1 MSFIEDW
8 RADITRGCWP
18 FTCYK
23 AVFRNWEPSAFF
35 ISRHTACKR
44 LVNVFFVYMFAKLND
59 SRFHWFALVVNVETD
74 RARRSRRPSGSW
86 CTDRKTVE
94 IRPATS
100 QLTFIA
106 TNVTDRATT
115 KRKWPSRPQPSNGEN
130 VIYSLWT
137 WSDLE
142 EGGGDDRG
150 EDERTVPDLRWDVW
164 ISVEQHHRA
173 SHRHDKRQDL
183 HPDRNGNDSLF
194 TFYLVR

>member
-100 QLTFIA
+100 QLTFVAI
-106 TNVTDRATT
+106 NVTDRATT

-130 VIYSLWT
+130 VIAYEREVTLKRAAAT
-137 WSDLE
+137 TE
-142 EGGGDDRG
+142 ARTREQFQICG
-150 EDERTVPDLRWDVW
+150 ETSGSR
-164 ISVEQHHRA
+164 
-173 SHRHDKRQDL
+173 
-183 HPDRNGNDSLF
+183 
-194 TFYLVR
+194 